1 MRIALVGQPNSGK
14 STIFNYIAGYRVRT
28 ANFPG
33 VTVTYHESDVMY
45 RGERITIVDLPGIY
59 SLYTGD
65 VAEEEARR
73 YLLSGSVDVIINVV
87 DASVLS
93 RSLELTLELAE
104 LRIPMVV
111 CLNMMDEARRKGLE
125 IDVGTLEKILG
136 VPVVPCIGN
145 RGVGI
150 QEMLNRVREARTPVC
165 IRFDEDI
172 ERAIGYVAERLP
184 EDIVMGTRRLTAIL
198 LLQGDRDALKA
209 AGDEMRELVER
220 AARAL
225 TEAHGRDI
233 GYIISSQRHAI
244 AMDLFER
251 AVRVK
256 RKPSVS
262 VRERLDRYLL
272 HPVYGYIILALTFMA
287 MLWVAF
293 FVGDLLSGL
302 IIGPLEGAGEVY
314 LQGDDP
320 MYIVLRGV
328 YEGFIGGVGIVIPYM
343 IPLLAVLGFLEDV
356 GYLSRAAYLLD
367 RLFHRMGLH
376 GKAAGPF
383 LLGYGCTVPAIMAT
397 RILESPWDRLRAAIL
412 VPMVPCSARSVVILA
427 LIGGIFGPWVAM
439 AFYAVNI
446 TVVYMVGAFLHSFS
460 KGPSLGLVMEMPDL
474 KMPSALSVAK
484 KTYYVVYEFLLFA
497 WPIIIAGSVV
507 LEAMAYAGLNDGIN
521 YVLSPLTVL
530 VLGLP
535 ASLGITIV
543 FGIFRKELALL
554 MMAAALGISGDVASG
569 VSGMM
574 SPGQIFTFVTFI
586 TFYIPCFSTVV
597 VLWKELGRRKTSL
610 VVLINIGV
618 AIALSLGVRLVFTA
632 VGLF

>member
-14 STIFNYIAGYRVRT
+14 STVFNYIAGYRVRT

-33 VTVTYHESDVMY
+33 VTVTYHESNVIY
-45 RGERITIVDLPGIY
+45 RGERITLVDLPGIY

-73 YLLSGSVDVIINVV
+73 YLLSGDVDVIINVV

-104 LRIPMVV
+104 LRIPMVI

-125 IDVGTLEKILG
+125 IDVRKLENLLG

-145 RGVGI
+145 RGIGI
-150 QEMLNRVREARTPVC
+150 QKLLDRIRDARTPAC

-172 ERAIGYVAERLP
+172 ERAIEAVADRLP
-184 EDIVMGTRRLTAIL
+184 EEGIMGTRRLTAIL
-198 LLQGDRDALKA
+198 ILQGDHDALKK
-209 AGDEMRELVER
+209 AGDELRRLARET
-220 AARAL
+220 ARTL
-225 TEAHGRDI
+225 TESHGRDI
-233 GYIISSQRHAI
+233 AYIISSQRHAI
-244 AMDLFER
+244 AMDIFER
-251 AVRVK
+251 SVK
-256 RKPSVS
+256 MTRSPSVS
-262 VRERLDRYLL
+262 LRERMDRYLL
-272 HPVYGYIILALTFMA
+272 HPIYGYAILAFTFMA
-287 MLWVAF
+287 MLWIAF
-293 FVGDLLSGL
+293 FVGDMLSGL
-302 IIGPLEGAGEVY
+302 IIGPLEEIGATYITGEGP
-314 LQGDDP
+314 LQ
-320 MYIVLRGV
+320 IVLRGA

-367 RLFHRMGLH
+367 RIFHRMGLH

-446 TVVYMVGAFLHSFS
+446 TIVYLAGALLHTFS
-460 KGPSLGLVMEMPDL
+460 RGPSLGLVMEMPDL
-474 KMPSALSVAK
+474 KMPSAISVAK

-507 LEAMAYAGLNDGIN
+507 LEAIAYAGLNEGIN
-521 YVLSPLTVL
+521 AVLSPLTVA

-535 ASLGITIV
+535 AALGITIV

-554 MMAAALGISGDVASG
+554 MMASALGISGDVVTG
-569 VSGMM
+569 VAGLL

-586 TFYIPCFSTVV
+586 TFYIPCFSTVA
-597 VLWKELGRRKTSL
+597 VLWREMGRRNT
-610 VVLINIGV
+610 VTVITVNIAV
-618 AIALSLGVRLVFTA
+618 AIALSLAVRVLFTA

>member
-104 LRIPMVV
+104 LKIPMVV

-125 IDVGTLEKILG
+125 IDTGALEGILG

-150 QEMLNRVREARTPVC
+150 QELLNRVRGAKTPAI
-165 IRFDEDI
+165 IRFDDDI
-172 ERAIGYVAERLP
+172 ERAIEDVARMVP
-184 EDIVMGTRRLTAIL
+184 EEAVMGTRRLTAIL
-198 LLQGDRDALKA
+198 LLQGDEDALKNAGEGVREA
-209 AGDEMRELVER
+209 ADKI
-220 AARAL
+220 ARAL
-225 TEAHGRDI
+225 TESHGRDI

-244 AMDLFER
+244 AMDIFER
-251 AVRVK
+251 AVSVK

-262 VRERLDRYLL
+262 LRERLDRYLL

-287 MLWVAF
+287 MLWIAF

-302 IIGPLEGAGEVY
+302 IVGPLEDLGGAY
-314 LQGDDP
+314 LQGEGAA
-320 MYIVLRGV
+320 YIVLRGI

-343 IPLLAVLGFLEDV
+343 IPLLAILGFLEDV

-383 LLGYGCTVPAIMAT
+383 LLGYGCTVPAIMST

-446 TVVYMVGAFLHSFS
+446 TIVYLVGALLHSFS
-460 KGPSLGLVMEMPDL
+460 HGPSLGLVMEMPDL

-507 LEAMAYAGLNDGIN
+507 LEAIAYAGLNEGIN
-521 YVLSPLTVL
+521 AVLAPLTVF

-535 ASLGITIV
+535 VALGITIV

-554 MMAAALGISGDVASG
+554 MMASALGISGDVATG
-569 VSGMM
+569 VTAIM

-597 VLWKELGRRKTSL
+597 VLCKELGRRKTTL
-610 VVLINIGV
+610 VVLVNIAV
-618 AIALSLGVRLVFTA
+618 AVALSLGVRLIFTA
-632 VGLF
+632 AGLF